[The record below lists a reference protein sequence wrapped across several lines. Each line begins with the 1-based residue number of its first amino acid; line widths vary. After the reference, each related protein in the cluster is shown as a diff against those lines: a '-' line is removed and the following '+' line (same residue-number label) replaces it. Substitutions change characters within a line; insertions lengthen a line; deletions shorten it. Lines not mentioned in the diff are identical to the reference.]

1 MNQSLPQDW
10 QERLAASFAQ
20 PYYQELQHFLDN
32 EYETHTVYPPR
43 DQIFAALQYTPFE
56 QVKVVILGQDP
67 YHGPNQAHGLAF
79 SVRPGVK
86 LPPSLRNIYQ
96 ELADDLKVTPPID
109 GYLVPWAKQGVFL
122 LNTVLTVRAGEANS
136 HHGRGWEKLTDTI
149 IETLNQRAQPVI
161 FVLWGKPAQKKI
173 HLLDTDKHIVL
184 TAPHPSPLSAYRGFF
199 GSKPFSTIN
208 AALRDLG
215 ETPIAWTS
223 HDK

>member
-10 QERLAASFAQ
+10 QAQLASSFDQ
-20 PYYQELQHFLDN
+20 PYYQALQQFLTK
-32 EYETHTVYPPR
+32 EYQEHTVYPAR
-43 DQIFAALQYTPFE
+43 AQIFEALQLTPYN

-79 SVRPGVK
+79 SVQPGVK
-86 LPPSLRNIYQ
+86 IPPSLRNIYQ
-96 ELADDLKVTPPID
+96 ELSTDLQSAPPAD

-136 HHGRGWEKLTDTI
+136 HQGHGWERLTDTI
-149 IETLNQRAQPVI
+149 IERLNQRDKPMI

-173 HLLDTDKHIVL
+173 SLLDTNKHLVL

-199 GSKPFSTIN
+199 GSKPFSAIN
-208 AALRDLG
+208 HALRQMG
-215 ETPIAWTS
+215 EEPIKWA
-223 HDK
+223 